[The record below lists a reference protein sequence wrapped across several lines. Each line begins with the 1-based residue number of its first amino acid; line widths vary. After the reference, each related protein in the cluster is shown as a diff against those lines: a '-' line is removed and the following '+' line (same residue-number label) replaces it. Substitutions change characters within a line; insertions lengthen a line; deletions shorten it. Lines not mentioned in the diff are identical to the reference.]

1 MSNNINLKDFTIFYS
16 VLVYIILYMV
26 VDPGRYWQGKLLQE
40 PKDDSRSNTEAGMR
54 ERKRDVEMK
63 EGTHQICGKKNVN
76 LG

>member
-16 VLVYIILYMV
+16 VLVYIILYTV

-40 PKDDSRSNTEAGMR
+40 PMDDSRSNTEAGMR

-63 EGTHQICGKKNVN
+63 EGTRQICGKKYVN